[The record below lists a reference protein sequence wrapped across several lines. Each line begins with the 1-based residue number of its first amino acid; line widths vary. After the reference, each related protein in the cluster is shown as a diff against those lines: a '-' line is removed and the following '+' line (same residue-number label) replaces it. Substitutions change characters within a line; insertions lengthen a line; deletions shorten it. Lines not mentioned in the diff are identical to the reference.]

1 MSAMGNFV
9 IEVAELV
16 HVGNVQE
23 IERKLQ
29 PLEEN
34 QKFDVL
40 MHAIEANFNA
50 LSLCDCS
57 WCEKVRD
64 GHELIS
70 CRNCKNKFSL
80 EDGGFILD
88 GLSFCEQCDPESG
101 G

>member
-50 LSLCDCS
+50 LSLCDCA
-57 WCEKVRD
+57 WCDRVRD
-64 GHELIS
+64 
-70 CRNCKNKFSL
+70 
-80 EDGGFILD
+80 
-88 GLSFCEQCDPESG
+88 ES
-101 G
+101 